1 MTQNKVGQ
9 ITMRIGPIEC
19 KVHYDGNVMS
29 IGLLNSANEKL
40 FTLGIGQPG
49 TFNFTASL
57 GEEHTLLLWGE
68 VAINGRRLQVG
79 ETSVTP
85 KDETV
90 RIEAQTPFA
99 YFCRFERRG
108 DL

>member
-19 KVHYDGNVMS
+19 KVYYDGNVVS

-49 TFNFTASL
+49 TYDFTARL
-57 GEEHTLLLWGE
+57 GAEHVTLLWGE
-68 VAINGRRLQVG
+68 LTLNGQNLQVG
-79 ETSVTP
+79 ETNITP
-85 KDETV
+85 KDEAV
-90 RIEAQTPFA
+90 RMEAKTTFA

>member
-19 KVHYDGNVMS
+19 KVHYDGNVVS
-29 IGLLNSANEKL
+29 IGLLNAANEKL

-49 TFNFTASL
+49 TYDFTASL
-57 GEEHTLLLWGE
+57 GEEHTLLLWGDLT
-68 VAINGRRLQVG
+68 INGRLLRVG
-79 ETSVTP
+79 ETAVASR
-85 KDETV
+85 DETV
-90 RIEAQTPFA
+90 RMEAQTTFA